1 MEDSRETG
9 GRQVTSSNLVLRRL
23 VLLGTPLVLAVL
35 MLFHPS
41 PYEDLT
47 GQLVPI
53 ADWWLTIHTLQFVLF
68 AFMGASIWMLTDGLR
83 GISVAVSRVTAVAFT
98 IFYDIGDAVAGIS
111 TGILARRSANLP
123 AEEQAALVRGM
134 EVLFQSSTKNLF
146 FAIGIFA
153 FIVALAAAAV
163 ALFWANTP
171 RVPLFL
177 LALPVYFIG
186 LDYAFPFGSLAFGTF
201 FVAALWI
208 ELGRSKHV
216 SGEDTSY
223 PESSLAPEASSR

>member
-23 VLLGTPLVLAVL
+23 VLLGTPLALAVL

-83 GISVAVSRVTAVAFT
+83 GISVAVSRVTAVAFA

-111 TGILARRSANLP
+111 TGILARRAADLP

-186 LDYAFPFGSLAFGTF
+186 LDHAFPFGFLAFGTF

-216 SGEDTSY
+216 SGEDASY

>member
-1 MEDSRETG
+1 
-9 GRQVTSSNLVLRRL
+9 
-23 VLLGTPLVLAVL
+23 
-35 MLFHPS
+35 
-41 PYEDLT
+41 
-47 GQLVPI
+47 
-53 ADWWLTIHTLQFVLF
+53 
-68 AFMGASIWMLTDGLR
+68 MGASIWMLTDGLR
-83 GISVAVSRVTAVAFT
+83 GISVAVSRMTAVAFA

-111 TGILARRSANLP
+111 IGILARRAADLP

-146 FAIGIFA
+146 LAIGIFA

-186 LDYAFPFGSLAFGTF
+186 LDHAFPFGSLAFGAF

>member
-1 MEDSRETG
+1 MEDFRETG

-53 ADWWLTIHTLQFVLF
+53 ANWWLTIHTLQFVLF

-83 GISVAVSRVTAVAFT
+83 GISVVVSRVTAVAFA

-111 TGILARRSANLP
+111 TGILARRAAELL
-123 AEEQAALVRGM
+123 AEEQAALVGAM

-146 FAIGIFA
+146 FSIGIFA
-153 FIVALAAAAV
+153 FIVALVAAAV
-163 ALFWANTP
+163 ALFWADTP

-186 LDYAFPFGSLAFGTF
+186 FDHAFPFGSLAFGTF
-201 FVAALWI
+201 FVAA
-208 ELGRSKHV
+208 
-216 SGEDTSY
+216 SGS
-223 PESSLAPEASSR
+223 SSAGANASLARTSRTRNPRPPPR

>member
-1 MEDSRETG
+1 MEDYHQTG

-41 PYEDLT
+41 PYEDLV
-47 GQLVPI
+47 GELLLI

-68 AFMGASIWMLTDGLR
+68 AFMGASIWMLTDGLQ
-83 GISVAVSRVTAVAFT
+83 GISVIVSRVAAVVFT
-98 IFYDIGDAVAGIS
+98 LSNDIGDAVAGIS
-111 TGILARRSANLP
+111 TGILALNAAGLSGG
-123 AEEQAALVRGM
+123 EQAALVRAM
-134 EVLFQSSTKNLF
+134 EVLFQSSMKNLL

-153 FIVALAAAAV
+153 FIVALAAAV
-163 ALFWANTP
+163 ALFWANAP

-186 LDYAFPFGSLAFGTF
+186 LDHAFPFCSLAFGTF
-201 FVAALWI
+201 FVAALWL

-216 SGEDTSY
+216 SGEDVSY
-223 PESSLAPEASSR
+223 PESSPAPEASSR

>member
-1 MEDSRETG
+1 M
-9 GRQVTSSNLVLRRL
+9 V
-23 VLLGTPLVLAVL
+23 
-35 MLFHPS
+35 
-41 PYEDLT
+41 
-47 GQLVPI
+47 
-53 ADWWLTIHTLQFVLF
+53 
-68 AFMGASIWMLTDGLR
+68 
-83 GISVAVSRVTAVAFT
+83 VSRVAAVIFAL
-98 IFYDIGDAVAGIS
+98 FYDIGEAVDGIS
-111 TGILARRSANLP
+111 TGILALNAAGLSGG
-123 AEEQAALVRGM
+123 EQAALVRGM

-153 FIVALAAAAV
+153 FTVALAAAAV
-163 ALFWANTP
+163 ALFWADAP

-216 SGEDTSY
+216 SGEDASY
-223 PESSLAPEASSR
+223 PESSLAPEASLR

>member
-1 MEDSRETG
+1 MEDYREIG

-83 GISVAVSRVTAVAFT
+83 GISVVVSRVTAVAFA

-111 TGILARRSANLP
+111 TGILARRAADLP
-123 AEEQAALVRGM
+123 AEEKAALVRGM
-134 EVLFQSSTKNLF
+134 EVLFQSSAKNRF
-146 FAIGIFA
+146 FAIGVFA
-153 FIVALAAAAV
+153 FIVALAAAV

-186 LDYAFPFGSLAFGTF
+186 LDHAFPFGFLAFGTF

-216 SGEDTSY
+216 SGEDASY
-223 PESSLAPEASSR
+223 PESSLAPEASSI